1 MSKKKIYFMG
11 LLANTD
17 SSILKVN
24 LDHGFKI
31 ETISENEGVNLVS
44 TLEGLPRIEIGE
56 KLFMEFP
63 CLNSSERKFYF
74 ISNSFESI
82 DESGIEMLNAVAEFE
97 NKFLHGYLDPTIR
110 LMRLFKEGNIC
121 MPLIYYYFIDNSI
134 PRAFTVRGTHLYI
147 SPEPEYTL
155 EDSEVSE
162 LDKFIRNT
170 KLPFT
175 ESFLQLAFETF
186 ELSYQ
191 THDMNLSFL
200 SLMISLEILFHPSGQ
215 GELNYRISRNA
226 AVLLGKNKKDSKEI
240 KGKVKELYSKR
251 SAIVHAGKSN
261 SMNKEDLLKLRHY
274 VRESIKEINKIGK
287 SKNELLDLLDLLQN
301 NILRKNEVLL
311 FQSSLPVH
319 QHFK

>member
-1 MSKKKIYFMG
+1 MG

-17 SSILKVN
+17 SSILKAN
-24 LDHGFKI
+24 LNHGFKI
-31 ETISENEGVNLVS
+31 EAISEEEGVHLVS
-44 TLEGLPRIEIGE
+44 TLEGLPYREIGN
-56 KLFMEFP
+56 KLFIEFP

-74 ISNSFESI
+74 ISNSFEYI

-97 NKFLHGYLDPTIR
+97 NKFLHSYLDPTIR

-191 THDMNLSFL
+191 THNINLSFL
-200 SLMISLEILFHPSGQ
+200 SLMISLEILFHPSDRRKIS
-215 GELNYRISRNA
+215 YRISRNA
-226 AVLLGKNKKDSKEI
+226 AVLLGKEKENSERIYSDIKDK
-240 KGKVKELYSKR
+240 LYKKR
-251 SAIVHAGKSN
+251 SKIVHEGKSIN
-261 SMNKEDLLKLRHY
+261 EEDLLKLRHY

-287 SKNELLDLLDLLQN
+287 SKDELLRMLN
-301 NILRKNEVLL
+301 SCGFGER
-311 FQSSLPVH
+311 P
-319 QHFK
+319 

>member
-1 MSKKKIYFMG
+1 MG

-17 SSILKVN
+17 SSILKAN
-24 LDHGFKI
+24 LNHGFKI
-31 ETISENEGVNLVS
+31 EAISEDEGVNLVS
-44 TLEGLPRIEIGE
+44 TLEGHPYREIGN
-56 KLFMEFP
+56 KLFFEFP

-134 PRAFTVRGTHLYI
+134 PRAFEISGTHLYI
-147 SPEPEYTL
+147 SPEPKYTL

-162 LDKFIRNT
+162 LNKFIRNT

-191 THDMNLSFL
+191 THNINLSFL
-200 SLMISLEILFHPSGQ
+200 SLMISLEILFHPSD
-215 GELNYRISRNA
+215 RRKISYWLSKNA
-226 AVLLGKNKKDSKEI
+226 AALLGKEKENSERIYSDIKDK
-240 KGKVKELYSKR
+240 LYKKR
-251 SAIVHAGKSN
+251 SKIVHEGKSIN
-261 SMNKEDLLKLRHY
+261 EEDLLKLRHY

-287 SKNELLDLLDLLQN
+287 SKDELLRMLN
-301 NILRKNEVLL
+301 SCGFGER
-311 FQSSLPVH
+311 P
-319 QHFK
+319 

>member
-1 MSKKKIYFMG
+1 MG

-17 SSILKVN
+17 SSILKAN
-24 LDHGFKI
+24 LNHGFKI
-31 ETISENEGVNLVS
+31 EAISEDEGVNLVS
-44 TLEGLPRIEIGE
+44 ALEGLPYREIGN
-56 KLFMEFP
+56 KLFFEFP

-134 PRAFTVRGTHLYI
+134 PRAFKISGTHLYI
-147 SPEPEYTL
+147 SPEPKYTL
-155 EDSEVSE
+155 EESEVSE

-191 THDMNLSFL
+191 THNINLSFL
-200 SLMISLEILFHPSGQ
+200 SLMISLEILFHPKSDRRKISD
-215 GELNYRISRNA
+215 RISRNA
-226 AVLLGKNKKDSKEI
+226 AVLLGKDKKDSNEI
-240 KGKVKELYSKR
+240 YSKVKELYDKR
-251 SAIVHAGKSN
+251 SAIVHTGESN
-261 SMNKEDLLKLRHY
+261 IINTEDLLKLRHY

-287 SKNELLDLLDLLQN
+287 SKDEVLDLLD
-301 NILRKNEVLL
+301 
-311 FQSSLPVH
+311 SLGFGERPWT
-319 QHFK
+319 K